1 MKTLTTACLAA
12 SMVALAG
19 CPPGSEGTDQGI
31 VGVAITPT
39 DPTSSDDLVATPLDD
54 QGIAAELG
62 SFSVS
67 WQVNGVDAG
76 ANAPTLAAAATTR
89 GESWVAVLSDG
100 TTNLTSAP
108 VDIGNSPPSIS
119 EVQIEPQSPG
129 SDAEIGALVAGWADA
144 DGDGPTYLFEWM
156 VGGEVLEGQSG
167 TTLPAYTLSR
177 GDILSLRVTPDDGFD
192 LGVAV
197 TSSEVTIGNGAPY
210 APDVTLTPAEPQA
223 GIDDLVCTVDTSVAA
238 DPDGD
243 ACTYE
248 VRWIL
253 DGSAWPD
260 PGEADPP
267 QPTTTTLDGDTVP
280 ADQTQ
285 DGQNWTCRVVAND
298 GELDGP
304 AGEASVYLATGPVAD
319 WSLEDVN
326 ATSPTTGQS
335 VSPRDY
341 LQKVSG
347 WYFGHAT

>member
-1 MKTLTTACLAA
+1 
-12 SMVALAG
+12 MVALAG
-19 CPPGSEGTDQGI
+19 CPPGSEGSDQNI
-31 VGVAITPT
+31 VAVAITPT

-54 QGIAAELG
+54 QGLATELG

-76 ANAPTLAAAATTR
+76 ASATTLAAAATTR

-100 TTNLTSAP
+100 TTNFTSAE
-108 VDIGNSPPSIS
+108 VAIGNSPPSVA

-129 SDAEIGALVAGWADA
+129 SDTEIGALVAGWMDA
-144 DGDGPTYLFEWM
+144 DGDGPGYSFEWM
-156 VGGEVLEGQSG
+156 VGGDVLEGQTG
-167 TTLPAYTLSR
+167 TILPAYALSR
-177 GDILSLRVTPDDGFD
+177 GDVLSLRVTPYDGFD
-192 LGVAV
+192 LGSPV

-210 APDVTLTPAEPQA
+210 APDVALTPTEPQA
-223 GIDDLVCTVDTSVAA
+223 GIDNLVCTVDTSDIA

-260 PGEADPP
+260 PGETDPT
-267 QPTTTTLDGDTVP
+267 QPTTTTLNGDTVP

-304 AGEASVYLATGPVAD
+304 AGEASVFLSTESVAD